1 MGYGYLS
8 FNTQDEA
15 DRCLKEMNN
24 TVIDGKAVRLLPQ
37 GNKSFNEKAN
47 VIVKNVAKEVTQ

>member
-8 FNTQDEA
+8 FYSQDEA

-24 TVIDGKAVRLLPQ
+24 TVINGHAIRLLLQ

-47 VIVKNVAKEVTQ
+47 ILVKNVDKEVTQ